1 MQKIENTIAALGTEN
16 FASAMLETLNDL
28 SSVDHYAV
36 IRFDGEKTAR
46 LVLSASRPGLRIDR
60 AVQDEYI
67 GHYHRLDPN
76 RVLFDGQVDSLPQ
89 VGRMQRN
96 RVPDSGYRWQCYDR
110 PGLVD
115 RLSVI
120 APGSGGWYC
129 LNLFRTRD
137 SKLFSVREEESIH
150 GAAAL
155 LAALT
160 IKHDGI
166 AAPNPNPG
174 AERRERMARAATRLQ
189 ALEPRLSPREID
201 VALRI
206 VAGISSEGI
215 ALDLEIGINSV
226 LTYRKR
232 IYAKLRI
239 SSQNEL
245 FSLCLFDAPACHKS
259 M

>member
-1 MQKIENTIAALGTEN
+1 MQKIENTIAALGTES
-16 FASAMLETLNDL
+16 FASALLETLNDL
-28 SSVDHYAV
+28 SRVDHYAV
-36 IRFDGEKTAR
+36 IRFDGGDTAR

-67 GHYHRLDPN
+67 GHFHRLDPN
-76 RVLFDGQVDSLPQ
+76 RMLFDGPIDSSPQ

-120 APGSGGWYC
+120 APGEGGWYC
-129 LNLFRTRD
+129 LNMFRTRD
-137 SKLFSVREEESIH
+137 SKLFSAGEEESIQ

-166 AAPNPNPG
+166 FAPSSNPG
-174 AERRERMARAATRLQ
+174 AERHQRMSRAATRLQ
-189 ALEPRLSPREID
+189 ALKPRLSPREID

-206 VAGISSEGI
+206 VAGVSSEGI
-215 ALDLEIGINSV
+215 ALDLGIGINSV

-232 IYAKLRI
+232 LYVKLRI

-245 FSLCLFDAPACHKS
+245 FSLCLLDAPACHTL

>member
-36 IRFDGEKTAR
+36 IRFDGRDSAR
-46 LVLSASRPGLRIDR
+46 LILSASRPGLRIDR

-76 RVLFDGQVDSLPQ
+76 RGLFNGQNNTTAR

-120 APGSGGWYC
+120 APGGGGWYC

-137 SKLFSVREEESIH
+137 SKLFSAGEEESIH

-166 AAPNPNPG
+166 VVSSPDPG
-174 AERRERMARAATRLQ
+174 AERHQRMSRVATRLR

-201 VALRI
+201 VAMRI
-206 VAGISSEGI
+206 VAGVSSEGI
-215 ALDLEIGINSV
+215 ALDLGIGINSV

-245 FSLCLFDAPACHKS
+245 FSLCLLDATACHTL